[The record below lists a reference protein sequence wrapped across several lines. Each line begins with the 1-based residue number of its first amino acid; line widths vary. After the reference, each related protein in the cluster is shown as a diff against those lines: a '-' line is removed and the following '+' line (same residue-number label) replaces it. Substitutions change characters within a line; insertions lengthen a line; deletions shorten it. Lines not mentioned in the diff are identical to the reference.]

1 MTGRGMLNIVF
12 GDRELGSMPVKALS
26 LLLLI
31 GALICAWLPHRRS
44 YLLFW
49 DTWVTFTP
57 DFISGALGLAIAIPL
72 YARRIIPYPHH
83 SVNGLLFFIVN
94 LSMIATVIQIALGK
108 GTTAGTLPAIVVI
121 TTAIALSWLGMR
133 AAASL
138 AWMGLLAFSVVN
150 TILANSVWGMA
161 GFGFVV
167 LGFCG
172 LLLQTSLNPS
182 ALFHEIFREYIS
194 HEETTPRL
202 QDRDRNTVQAR

>member
-1 MTGRGMLNIVF
+1 MTGREMLNIVF
-12 GDRELGSMPVKALS
+12 GDRELGSMPIKALS
-26 LLLLI
+26 LLLLL
-31 GALICAWLPHRRS
+31 GALVCAWLPHRRS
-44 YLLFW
+44 YLLLW
-49 DTWVTFTP
+49 DTWVSFTP
-57 DFISGALGLAIAIPL
+57 
-72 YARRIIPYPHH
+72 
-83 SVNGLLFFIVN
+83 
-94 LSMIATVIQIALGK
+94 
-108 GTTAGTLPAIVVI
+108 GTLPAIVVI